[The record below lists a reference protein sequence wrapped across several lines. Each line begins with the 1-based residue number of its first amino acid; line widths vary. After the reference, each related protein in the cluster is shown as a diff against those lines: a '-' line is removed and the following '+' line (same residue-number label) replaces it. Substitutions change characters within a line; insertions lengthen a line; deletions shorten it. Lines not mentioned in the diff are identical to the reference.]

1 MNTKISGA
9 MGEAYVAEHF
19 RKKRYKILAMNYH
32 SHMGEIDLIVAKRK
46 RLSFVEVKL
55 RKNGGATR
63 PADAVSRAKQSRLRA
78 TADIW
83 LAQNPD
89 FSGYVMDFTVAEL
102 YMNDNGMIE
111 KMELMEE
118 AF

>member
-19 RKKRYKILAMNYH
+19 RKKRYKLLAMNYRC
-32 SHMGEIDLIVAKRK
+32 HMGEIDLIVAKRK
-46 RLSFVEVKL
+46 KLSFVEVKL
-55 RKNGGATR
+55 RKSGGVTR

-78 TADIW
+78 TAEIW
-83 LAQNPD
+83 LAQNPEYAG
-89 FSGYVMDFTVAEL
+89 FETDFTIAQL
-102 YMNDNGMIE
+102 YTGADGMIE
-111 KMELMEE
+111 KMEFIEE